1 MIMKI
6 ISPVQLKEL
15 IDSSNN
21 DFQLIDIRDE
31 YEFDICCIGGEKI
44 NMYSITDSLEKLSRE
59 KKIIIYCRTGSRS
72 ATIVSLLEKNF
83 SFKNVYNLDGGIM
96 KWRQD
101 VDPSIKEY

>member
-1 MIMKI
+1 MKI

-44 NMYSITDSLEKLSRE
+44 NMYSISDSLDKLSRE

>member
-1 MIMKI
+1 MKI

-44 NMYSITDSLEKLSRE
+44 NMYSITDSLDKLSRE

>member
-1 MIMKI
+1 MKI

-44 NMYSITDSLEKLSRE
+44 NMYSITDSLDKLSRE
-59 KKIIIYCRTGSRS
+59 KKIII
-72 ATIVSLLEKNF
+72 
-83 SFKNVYNLDGGIM
+83 
-96 KWRQD
+96 
-101 VDPSIKEY
+101 

>member
-1 MIMKI
+1 MKI

-44 NMYSITDSLEKLSRE
+44 NMYSITDNLDKLSKE

-72 ATIVSLLEKNF
+72 ATIVSLLEKRF

-96 KWRQD
+96 KWRED
-101 VDPSIKEY
+101 IDPSIKEY

>member
-1 MIMKI
+1 MKI

-44 NMYSITDSLEKLSRE
+44 NMYSITDSLDKLSRE

-72 ATIVSLLEKNF
+72 ATIVSLLEKTF

>member
-1 MIMKI
+1 MKI

-44 NMYSITDSLEKLSRE
+44 NMYSITDSLDKLSRE

-101 VDPSIKEY
+101 VDLSLIHI

>member
-1 MIMKI
+1 MKI

-44 NMYSITDSLEKLSRE
+44 NTYSITDSLDKLSRE

>member
-1 MIMKI
+1 MKI

-44 NMYSITDSLEKLSRE
+44 NMYSITDNLDKLSRE

>member
-1 MIMKI
+1 MKI

-44 NMYSITDSLEKLSRE
+44 NMYSITDNLDKLSRE

-72 ATIVSLLEKNF
+72 ATLVSLLEKNF

-96 KWRQD
+96 KWRED
-101 VDPSIKEY
+101 IDPSIKE

>member
-1 MIMKI
+1 MKN
-6 ISPVQLKEL
+6 ISPIQLKEL
-15 IDSSNN
+15 IDLSNN
-21 DFQLIDIRDE
+21 DFQLVDIRDE

-44 NMYSITDSLEKLSRE
+44 NMYSITDNLDKLSRE

-72 ATIVSLLEKNF
+72 ATIASLLEKRF

>member
-1 MIMKI
+1 MKI

>member
-1 MIMKI
+1 MKI

-44 NMYSITDSLEKLSRE
+44 NMYSITDSLDKLSRK

>member
-1 MIMKI
+1 MKI
-6 ISPVQLKEL
+6 ISPVHLKEL

-44 NMYSITDSLEKLSRE
+44 NMYSITDSLDKLSRE

>member
-44 NMYSITDSLEKLSRE
+44 NMYSITDSLDKLSRE

>member
-1 MIMKI
+1 MKI

-44 NMYSITDSLEKLSRE
+44 NMYSITDSLNKLSRE

>member
-1 MIMKI
+1 MKI

-44 NMYSITDSLEKLSRE
+44 NMYSITDSLNKLSRE

-72 ATIVSLLEKNF
+72 ATVVSLLEKNF